1 LQRIRFNTPV
11 RFYFRPCVVTFFFV
25 ALLSG
30 CASFESTTLIG
41 GFVKPTDMSSL
52 DSFRYEHTMVSGTV
66 GLRSTQA
73 MVIKKLSEN
82 VLTEELSQRG
92 YASAGQE
99 ADFYIV
105 SKWRKEIN
113 LSAAEAVRFSLIVE
127 LYDAANKSLFWRAEL
142 PYIFNALQWS
152 DARVS
157 QTLRLAIQNFPY
169 HTPKVSELP
178 IPD

>member
-1 LQRIRFNTPV
+1 MPV
-11 RFYFRPCVVTFFFV
+11 RFHFRLCLVALFFV

-30 CASFESTTLIG
+30 CASFESTTLVG
-41 GFVKPTDMSSL
+41 DFVKPTDMSPL
-52 DSFRYEHTMVSGTV
+52 DSFRYEHTMVSGML

-73 MVIKKLSEN
+73 MVMKELSEN
-82 VLTEELSQRG
+82 VLTQELSQRG

-127 LYDAANKSLFWRAEL
+127 FYDAANKSLFWRAEL

-157 QTLRLAIQNFPY
+157 QTLRLAVQNFPDY
-169 HTPKVSELP
+169 MAKVSELP
-178 IPD
+178 TVD

>member
-1 LQRIRFNTPV
+1 MPV
-11 RFYFRPCVVTFFFV
+11 RFHFRLCLVALFFV

-30 CASFESTTLIG
+30 CASFESTTLVG
-41 GFVKPTDMSSL
+41 DFVKPTDMSPL
-52 DSFRYEHTMVSGTV
+52 DSFRYEHTMVSGML

-73 MVIKKLSEN
+73 MVMKKLSEH
-82 VLTEELSQRG
+82 VLTQELSQRG

-127 LYDAANKSLFWRAEL
+127 FYDTANKTLFWRAEL

-157 QTLRLAIQNFPY
+157 QTLRLAIQNFPD
-169 HTPKVSELP
+169 HKTKVSELP
-178 IPD
+178 TFD

>member
-1 LQRIRFNTPV
+1 MPV
-11 RFYFRPCVVTFFFV
+11 RFHFRLCLVALFFV

-30 CASFESTTLIG
+30 CASFESTTLVG
-41 GFVKPTDMSSL
+41 DFVKPTDMSPL
-52 DSFRYEHTMVSGTV
+52 DSFRYEHTMVSGML

-73 MVIKKLSEN
+73 MVMKKLSEH
-82 VLTEELSQRG
+82 VLTQELSQRG

-127 LYDAANKSLFWRAEL
+127 FYDTANKTLFWRAEL

-157 QTLRLAIQNFPY
+157 QTLRLAIQNFPD
-169 HTPKVSELP
+169 HKKKVSELP
-178 IPD
+178 TFD

>member
-1 LQRIRFNTPV
+1 MLVRFN
-11 RFYFRPCVVTFFFV
+11 FRLNLVALYTV
-25 ALLSG
+25 ALLLG
-30 CASFESTTLIG
+30 CVSFESTTLVG
-41 GFVKPTDMSSL
+41 DFVKPTDMSSL
-52 DSFRYEHTMVSGTV
+52 DSFRYQHTMVSGMV
-66 GLRSTQA
+66 DRRSSQA
-73 MVIKKLSEN
+73 LVMKKLSEQ
-82 VLTEELSQRG
+82 VLTRELSQRG

-127 LYDAANKSLFWRAEL
+127 FYDTANKSLFWRAEL

-157 QTLRLAIQNFPY
+157 QTLRLAIQNFPD
-169 HTPKVSELP
+169 HTPTVSELP
-178 IPD
+178 TFD

>member
-1 LQRIRFNTPV
+1 
-11 RFYFRPCVVTFFFV
+11 
-25 ALLSG
+25 
-30 CASFESTTLIG
+30 
-41 GFVKPTDMSSL
+41 
-52 DSFRYEHTMVSGTV
+52 MVSGMV
-66 GLRSTQA
+66 DRRSSQA
-73 MVIKKLSEN
+73 LVMKKLSEQ
-82 VLTEELSQRG
+82 VLTRELSQRG

-127 LYDAANKSLFWRAEL
+127 FYDTANKSLFWRAEL

-157 QTLRLAIQNFPY
+157 QTLRLAIQNFPD
-169 HTPKVSELP
+169 HTPTVSELP
-178 IPD
+178 TFD

>member
-1 LQRIRFNTPV
+1 M
-11 RFYFRPCVVTFFFV
+11 V
-25 ALLSG
+25 AGML
-30 CASFESTTLIG
+30 
-41 GFVKPTDMSSL
+41 
-52 DSFRYEHTMVSGTV
+52 

-73 MVIKKLSEN
+73 MVMKKLSEN